1 MFHTQA
7 LDDQHG
13 LLKVLFIRIKH
24 DFLQLTIR
32 VSHGQSFLNQC
43 VDNLSSRLQVL
54 GTHAVLIEVQRQE
67 FRFLR
72 LVLGFVRYIFQA
84 QT

>member
-1 MFHTQA
+1 LFHTQA

-32 VSHGQSFLNQC
+32 ASHGPSFLNQY

-54 GTHAVLIEVQRQE
+54 STHAVLIEVQRQE